1 MKNRLKVGVG
11 AVIVSLGIL
20 LIVWSSVVVGRIP
33 VSRVPVILGLLGL
46 YLAGA
51 FVIGLGIAVCAKGIK
66 QIATSTSN

>member
-20 LIVWSSVVVGRIP
+20 LIVWSSVVVCRIP

-51 FVIGLGIAVCAKGIK
+51 FVIGVGIAVCAEGIK
-66 QIATSTSN
+66 QIAASTSD